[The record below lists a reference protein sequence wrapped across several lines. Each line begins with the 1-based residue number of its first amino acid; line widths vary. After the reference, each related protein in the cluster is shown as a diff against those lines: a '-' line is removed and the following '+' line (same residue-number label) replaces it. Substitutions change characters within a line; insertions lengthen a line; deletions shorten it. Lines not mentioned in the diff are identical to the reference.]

1 MALAK
6 VEEAYKHESDTKEA
20 IEETLRSHSFYRL
33 LDTLDVSDEGSDE
46 NRLLPAMNK
55 IWPFLV
61 ACIQN
66 KNPVVS
72 YHPSICHFSPK
83 RKYLFQFLLE
93 QLLYHL
99 IHDSMQLR
107 TMTFRIL
114 VSRIQKPTGLIKMVL
129 PFSSTCL

>member
-6 VEEAYKHESDTKEA
+6 VEEAYKHEKDTKEA
-20 IEETLRSHSFYRL
+20 IEETLRSKSFYRL

-72 YHPSICHFSPK
+72 YHLSICFFPLK
-83 RKYLFQFLLE
+83 TKVF
-93 QLLYHL
+93 
-99 IHDSMQLR
+99 D
-107 TMTFRIL
+107 L
-114 VSRIQKPTGLIKMVL
+114 VFT
-129 PFSSTCL
+129 